1 MNAKFLA
8 FGCAAALVAGCA
20 DDTTSIDSREE
31 SKTSASVAIHVA
43 EIFDGSKLD
52 SVSVLDMGTNEKKTT
67 KDGRA
72 DFREISNGDHA
83 FLFSREGYATLLLDY
98 AVNLDGAAAALP
110 IERDEAP
117 VVKMHRMGAQA
128 TGLVKFKLA
137 DGSLVPAAK
146 QTVTLMAAPA
156 AGEFVPNLYSAE
168 TDSTGRYLFDD
179 LPELSNWGA
188 SVINPVTEDAL
199 VWRANTVNGGGV
211 VQGQLQTLGQIVLSL
226 DSGRAAIDSVTWHLG
241 LKDPFVVWF
250 SDPVDLSRAKY
261 DANSVKLYNSSEGG
275 ALIGIT
281 LSWSKDA
288 RKLTVSPAS
297 GSWEYSD
304 TYDFEFN
311 LTSVQGKK
319 FPANVSYEVKNVS
332 SLAKITGLKI
342 VSALSENDNPS
353 WNGDEDDPCVEDTTS
368 TIALEYVPGKGTIA
382 EALVYVQKDNG
393 LFKYFTS
400 AYDGDTSVAVTVD
413 LQDMAVKPASISV
426 YLQPCTDAA
435 CLPFDK
441 KNIYTIPVC
450 E

>member
-31 SKTSASVAIHVA
+31 SKTSASVALHVA

-98 AVNLDGAAAALP
+98 AVNLDGATAALP

-117 VVKMHRMGAQA
+117 VVMMHRMGAQA
-128 TGLVKFKLA
+128 TGLVKFKQA
-137 DGSLVPAAK
+137 DGSLIPAAK
-146 QTVTLMAAPA
+146 QTVSLMAFPP
-156 AGEFVPNLYSAE
+156 AGEFVPFLYTTE

-179 LPELSNWGA
+179 LPELCTWGVR
-188 SVINPVTEDAL
+188 VINPVIDGPL
-199 VWRANTVNGGGV
+199 VWRSNAVQGGDI
-211 VQGQLQTLGQIVLSL
+211 VQGQLQTLKQIVLSL
-226 DSGRAAIDSVTWHLG
+226 DEGRAEIDSVTWHLG
-241 LKDPFVVWF
+241 LKDPFVIWF
-250 SDPVDLSRAKY
+250 SDPVDLSRANY
-261 DANSVKLYNSSEGG
+261 DANSVQLLNSHEGD
-275 ALIGIT
+275 ALIGIS

-304 TYDFEFN
+304 VYQFKFN

-319 FPANVSYEVKNVS
+319 FPANGSYSVKNAT
-332 SLAKITGLKI
+332 SLAKLTGLK
-342 VSALSENDNPS
+342 VVAAFSAHANPS

-368 TIALEYVPGKGTIA
+368 TIALEYVPGKGEVAT
-382 EALVYVQKDNG
+382 VFFYVQNDNG
-393 LFKYFTS
+393 LFRFNET
-400 AYDGDTSVAVTVD
+400 ADNGDTSVVLTVD
-413 LQDMAVKPASISV
+413 LQDMAAKPSKLGV
-426 YLQPCTDAA
+426 YAQPCTDAA
-435 CLPFDK
+435 CQPFDK

>member
-20 DDTTSIDSREE
+20 EDTTSIDSREE
-31 SKTSASVAIHVA
+31 AKTTASVALHVA
-43 EIFDGSKLD
+43 EVFDGSKLD
-52 SVSVLDMGTNEKKTT
+52 SVVVVDMGTNEKKTT

-72 DFREISNGDHA
+72 DFREVSNGDHA
-83 FLFSREGYATLLLDY
+83 FLFSREGYATLLIDY
-98 AVNLDGAAAALP
+98 AVNLDGATAALP

-188 SVINPVTEDAL
+188 SVINPVTDDAL

-261 DANSVKLYNSSEGG
+261 DANSVKLINSSEGG
-275 ALIGIT
+275 AELGIV

-288 RKLTVSPAS
+288 RKLTVTPAS

-304 TYDFEFN
+304 DYEFAFD
-311 LTSVQGKK
+311 LTSVQGKA
-319 FPANVSYEVKNVS
+319 FPDEWHYTVANVS

-342 VSALSENDNPS
+342 VSALSENDEVS
-353 WNGDEDDPCVEDTTS
+353 WNGDEDDPCVEDTTN
-368 TIALEYVPGKGTIA
+368 TIALEYVPGKGTIS

-400 AYDGDTSVAVTVD
+400 AYDGDTSVVVTVE
-413 LQDMAVKPASISV
+413 LQDMAAKPASLSFF
-426 YLQPCTDAA
+426 LQPCTDAA